1 MRCPACSREVPATS
15 RFCLECGAS
24 LDMGSTPTLVG
35 GETEAPAAP
44 RGPLRAPSNRADST
58 NSTSTSNS
66 GWSGAGRFA
75 AGTILASRYR
85 IVAALGRGGMGE
97 VFRAEDL
104 TLQQEIALKFLPNE
118 LTSDPAALERFHK
131 EVRVARQV
139 SHPNVCRVFDIGVA
153 DGAPFIT
160 MEYVD
165 GEDLSSL
172 LRRIG
177 RFPQDKGLE
186 IARQICAGLAA
197 AHEQGLLHRDL
208 KPANVMLDGRGRV
221 RITDFGLASLAG
233 DVHGGEIRAGTPAYM
248 SPEQLEGK
256 EVTFKSDI
264 YSLGLVL
271 YEIFTGKRAYDAP
284 SLAEL
289 TKQRES
295 SSPANPTTLV
305 KDLDPLIERV
315 IERCLDRDP
324 ARRPASAL
332 QVAAALPGGDPL
344 AAALAAG
351 ETPSPEMV
359 AAAGSKEG
367 IKPGWVW
374 ASIAIVA
381 ACLLIEI
388 LISGHTRLYRVVGTF
403 KSPEVLA
410 ETAQNM
416 LRQMGYTAAPV
427 DTAMGFSVDSDYLNY
442 VQKNDQNVTRWDHVP
457 SAVQFW
463 YRASPTDMYAT
474 QLLNNSTQ
482 GQVTQG
488 DPPLTDSGMK
498 MIFLDPQGRLEF
510 LRAVPPH
517 HIAAGA
523 AVPPKI
529 DWDQL
534 LKDAGYDPALC
545 TSTAPEWYPPSYA
558 DERAA
563 WTAEMPE
570 HLGVKMRI
578 EAASFRGKPI
588 YFARI
593 GPWTAVSGGLT
604 GANRVQAYFAVGIIG
619 SLLAGGLVL
628 AWQNVKRKRADMRG
642 ALRLAIFIFC
652 LTLLTWAL
660 GASHI
665 ASVFEAFSLL
675 VALSWAAVAALFMWM
690 MYVALE
696 PFVRRRMPGLVIT
709 WNKLL
714 AGQFRDPLVG
724 RDLLA
729 GVSAAVLIEVIG
741 NMDVPYAA
749 WRNLPPPMPSTSLQ
763 AMIGGRT
770 ILAMLLSTLNSGI
783 LDALAFLFLI
793 VILQLALRNRWATL
807 VGFIAIFSVRLYLTG
822 APRINVAINIIAIA
836 AIGYLMYRF
845 GLVAVVVFQFT
856 TSVVEGAPFTTQG
869 SAWYAWMGWLVV
881 AIIGAMIYYGAKIG
895 LAGQPLFSGK
905 FAED

>member
-1 MRCPACSREVPATS
+1 MST
-15 RFCLECGAS
+15 
-24 LDMGSTPTLVG
+24 TPTLVG
-35 GETEAPAAP
+35 GETDLPVAP
-44 RGPLRAPSNRADST
+44 RSLSRPPSNRTDSG
-58 NSTSTSNS
+58 NLTSSS
-66 GWSGAGRFA
+66 SSSWSGTGRFP

-104 TLQQEIALKFLPNE
+104 TLQQEIALKFLPGE
-118 LTSDPAALERFHK
+118 LTSDPAALERFHR

-233 DVHGGEIRAGTPAYM
+233 DVHGGDIRAGTPAYM
-248 SPEQLEGK
+248 APEQLEGK

-284 SLAEL
+284 SLPEL

-295 SSPANPTTLV
+295 SSPTNPTMLV

-315 IERCLDRDP
+315 IERCLERDP
-324 ARRPASAL
+324 AKRPASAL

-367 IKPGWVW
+367 IKPVWVW
-374 ASIAIVA
+374 ASIVTVAI
-381 ACLLIEI
+381 CLLIEI
-388 LISGHTRLYRVVGTF
+388 LASGHTRLYREVGIF

-416 LRQMGYTAAPV
+416 LRRMGYATPPV
-427 DTAMGFSVDSDYLNY
+427 DTAAGFSVDSDYLNY
-442 VQKNDQNVTRWDHVP
+442 VQKNDQNMTRWDHVP

-463 YRASPTDMYAT
+463 YRESPTDMFAT
-474 QLLNNSTQ
+474 QILNSSTQ
-482 GQVTQG
+482 GRVTQG
-488 DPPLTDSGMK
+488 DPPLIDSGMK
-498 MIFLDPQGRLEF
+498 MVFLDPQGRLEF
-510 LRAVPPH
+510 LRAIPAH
-517 HIAAGA
+517 HFGAGA
-523 AVPPKI
+523 APPGKI

-545 TSTAPEWYPPSYA
+545 TSTDPEWFPYSYA

-593 GPWTAVSGGLT
+593 GPWTAGGAGLT
-604 GANRVQAYFAVGIIG
+604 GANRVQAFFAVGILG
-619 SLLAGGLVL
+619 SVLIGGLVL

-652 LTLLTWAL
+652 LTLLTWVL

-665 ASVFEAFSLL
+665 ASVYEAFSLTL
-675 VALSWAAVAALFMWM
+675 ALSWSAVAGLFLWM

-714 AGQFRDPLVG
+714 AGQFKDPLVG

-729 GVSAAVLIEVIG
+729 GISGALLIEVIS
-741 NMDVPYAA
+741 NLNIPYAA
-749 WRNLPPPMPSTSLQ
+749 WRDLPPPMPSTSVQ
-763 AMIGGRT
+763 ALTGGRE

-793 VILQLALRNRWATL
+793 VILQFILRNRWAAMA
-807 VGFIAIFSVRLYLTG
+807 GFIAIFTVRLYLSG
-822 APRINVAINIIAIA
+822 APKFDVALNVIAIA
-836 AIGYLMYRF
+836 TIGYMMFRF
-845 GLVAVVVFQFT
+845 GLVAVVAFQFT
-856 TSVVEGAPFTTQG
+856 SNVVEGAPFTTQG

-881 AIIGAMIYYGAKIG
+881 AIIGAMVFYAARIG
-895 LAGQPLFSGK
+895 LAGQPLIAGS
-905 FAED
+905 FAEGD